1 MSDDGLTSSI
11 TDFLEPSL
19 NKGNEEK
26 NWVVFKK
33 LCHFLKLLKTG
44 MMHYGNYI

>member
-19 NKGNEEK
+19 NKGNEENYCCSSSK
-26 NWVVFKK
+26 RVVGFS
-33 LCHFLKLLKTG
+33 LVVA
-44 MMHYGNYI
+44 